1 MRDKHV
7 FLLYISSSLLKKRL
21 THAYRLTLMSFF
33 IKIMM
38 GNYKTCPVI
47 TPNLFFSWR
56 GNYSA
61 PFLMIQCRIAWNRF
75 HISKVHYLFIF
86 TSQTNKSVLHWVVL
100 ILIEQNIILKTQNQ
114 DFPPSKI
121 EYVVTLLKW
130 LVRLILFLFL
140 VVYRSTF
147 KVVLTIFRILFCKK
161 PF

>member
-7 FLLYISSSLLKKRL
+7 FLLYVSSSLLKKRL
-21 THAYRLTLMSFF
+21 THEYILALMYFF

-38 GNYKTCPVI
+38 WNYKTCPVI

-56 GNYSA
+56 GNYGA

-121 EYVVTLLKW
+121 DYVITLLK
-130 LVRLILFLFL
+130 
-140 VVYRSTF
+140 
-147 KVVLTIFRILFCKK
+147 
-161 PF
+161 